1 MNKQESPDKGLFGLL
16 TICRKAGQLA
26 MGFDPMKEALDGGKA
41 HAVLIAADIS
51 PKTEKEV
58 RFFSEKRKVPVRK
71 TEMTIDGIYRA
82 LGKKAGILTVCG
94 EGFAKKALSLCGNAA
109 ANDEDHDK

>member
-1 MNKQESPDKGLFGLL
+1 MKKQGSLNGLL

-26 MGFDPMKEALDGGKA
+26 MGFDPMKEALDAGKA
-41 HAVLIAADIS
+41 RAVLIAADIS

-58 RFFSEKRKVPVRK
+58 RFFSEKRGVPVRK
-71 TEMTIDGIYRA
+71 TDMTQDGIYGA
-82 LGKKAGILTVCG
+82 LGKKAGILTICAD
-94 EGFAKKALSLCGNAA
+94 GFAEKALSLCGNAA

>member
-1 MNKQESPDKGLFGLL
+1 MNSAERLNGMFGSL

-26 MGFDPMKEALDGGKA
+26 MGFDPMKEALDAGKA
-41 HAVLIAADIS
+41 YAVVIAADIS

-58 RFFSEKRKVPVRK
+58 RFFSEKHGVPVRK
-71 TEMTIDGIYRA
+71 AEMTLEEISRT

-94 EGFAKKALSLCGNAA
+94 EGFAKKILKLCG
-109 ANDEDHDK
+109 DES

>member
-1 MNKQESPDKGLFGLL
+1 MNNTEKLNGLLGSL

-26 MGFDPMKEALDGGKA
+26 MGFDPMKEALDAGKA
-41 HAVLIAADIS
+41 HAVIIASDIS

-58 RFFSEKRKVPVRK
+58 RFFSEKHGIPVRK
-71 TEMTIDGIYRA
+71 TEMTLEGISRA

-94 EGFAKKALSLCGNAA
+94 EGFAEKILNLCG
-109 ANDEDHDK
+109 DEN

>member
-1 MNKQESPDKGLFGLL
+1 MNSEGKLNELLGPL

-26 MGFDPMKEALDGGKA
+26 MGFDPMREALDAGKA
-41 HAVLIAADIS
+41 HAVIIASDIS

-58 RFFSEKRKVPVRK
+58 RFFSGKHGVPVRK
-71 TEMTIDGIYRA
+71 TEMTLEGISRA

-94 EGFAKKALSLCGNAA
+94 EGFAEKILSLCG
-109 ANDEDHDK
+109 DES